1 MFYFFYNLSNIDFFA
16 KFALLL
22 SNEITYLAMFLILV
36 WAFFQKSKRMY
47 SFSILVL
54 SLFFAWLLANIIKY
68 ITHIERPFM
77 KLDIVPLVFEK
88 GYSFPSEHTSIFFA
102 LAFSTFFLNK
112 KIGVLMYVLAV
123 LIGLSRV
130 VKGVHYP
137 MDILGGIVLGTLV
150 GFIFV
155 KIFKKI

>member
-1 MFYFFYNLSNIDFFA
+1 
-16 KFALLL
+16 
-22 SNEITYLAMFLILV
+22 
-36 WAFFQKSKRMY
+36 
-47 SFSILVL
+47 
-54 SLFFAWLLANIIKY
+54 
-68 ITHIERPFM
+68 M